1 MTFTDSQLKNEK
13 DFGIETRSNTSTLN
27 YDVCIAERYLGT
39 SQTSAGILGKEREPG
54 VAKLDWHGNF
64 DTEFDKEY
72 YFVISF

>member
-39 SQTSAGILGKEREPG
+39 S
-54 VAKLDWHGNF
+54 
-64 DTEFDKEY
+64 
-72 YFVISF
+72 